1 MNAFFH
7 SVLSWGSRL
16 CPSTKGKERMKFF
29 PSPSLKKREVS
40 AMVFEFTCHNCPS
53 SYLYPSSSFHQSFFN
68 NSMRGIFR
76 LSLQRRPKLTGGQ
89 LKVSRL

>member
-1 MNAFFH
+1 MAELELEPGGLPL
-7 SVLSWGSRL
+7 VV
-16 CPSTKGKERMKFF
+16 PE
-29 PSPSLKKREVS
+29 
-40 AMVFEFTCHNCPS
+40 
-53 SYLYPSSSFHQSFFN
+53 LYPSSSFHQSFFN